1 MFSIN
6 FGLETLYT
14 TYMYNHADNPN
25 PSQSVVT
32 IKLNERRTVEEGQVP
47 LDDGSGGTRT
57 ARRNVLIET
66 VFEMNYTT
74 GQWRKLQ
81 LKRTFPFMT

>member
-1 MFSIN
+1 MIQSI
-6 FGLETLYT
+6 LLTE
-14 TYMYNHADNPN
+14 NPN
-25 PSQSVVT
+25 PSQPVVT
-32 IKLNERRTVEEGQVP
+32 IKLNERRSVEEGQMP
-47 LDDGSGGTRT
+47 LEDGSGGARMV
-57 ARRNVLIET
+57 RRNVLIET

>member
-1 MFSIN
+1 MVMPACM
-6 FGLETLYT
+6 
-14 TYMYNHADNPN
+14 YMYNVDNPN